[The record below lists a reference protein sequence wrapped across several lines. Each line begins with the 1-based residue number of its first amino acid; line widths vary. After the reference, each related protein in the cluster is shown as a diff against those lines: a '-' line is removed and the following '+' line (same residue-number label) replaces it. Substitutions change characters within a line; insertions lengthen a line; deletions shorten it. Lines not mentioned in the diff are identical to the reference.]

1 MLVRSAVRVMV
12 TAVGVAF
19 ALALVTVSQATADGG
34 DAINARLS
42 PVATPV
48 GLNGSD
54 LRPSVGRVFMTF
66 PGGQE
71 SVCSGNLI
79 QSANRDVVATAGHC
93 LYSPQW
99 GGYATSVRFVMG
111 YGSFSHQVEL
121 PVRTWQIVPG
131 YVDSAS
137 SEVPQHDS
145 AFLVLGTDA
154 NGQHAGDIAA
164 ATVPRFESAGTGRR
178 TGYGYPG
185 TGNQLRSCGGDL
197 AAGTF
202 GNLPTL
208 ECGKIF
214 QPGASGGPV
223 IALDGS
229 QDGVIVRKSEASGSV
244 RMDLGKGTT
253 IIESEAAKS
262 FLQMWDG
269 TAYGTYDWAQHQ

>member
-1 MLVRSAVRVMV
+1 MLVRSAVRIMV

-19 ALALVTVSQATADGG
+19 ALAVVTVSQATADGG
-34 DAINARLS
+34 DAITARLS

-93 LYSPQW
+93 LYSPDH

-131 YVDSAS
+131 YVAS
-137 SEVPQHDS
+137 TGAAIPQHDT

-154 NGQHAGDIAA
+154 AGRHAGDIATA
-164 ATVPRFESAGTGRR
+164 ALPRFESSGTGRR

-197 AAGTF
+197 AAGNF

-229 QDGVIVRKSEASGSV
+229 QDGVIVRKSTPSLQIRLGSSQPGRATV
-244 RMDLGKGTT
+244 SDEG
-253 IIESEAAKS
+253 KS